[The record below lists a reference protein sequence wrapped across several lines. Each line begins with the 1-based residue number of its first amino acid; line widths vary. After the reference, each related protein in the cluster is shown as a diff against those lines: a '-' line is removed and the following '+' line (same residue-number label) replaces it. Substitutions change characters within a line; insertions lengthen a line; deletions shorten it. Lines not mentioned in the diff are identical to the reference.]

1 MRRLSRFERF
11 LFPVLICMLALGGAP
26 SQNAQQ
32 ISAAGADLQS
42 PDDYPPNP
50 TADIGW
56 SAGVSGVTDIQK
68 AFNHARAQENA
79 QLSISI
85 PALTLPSQSV
95 WDGMDDGQ
103 RALWLINR
111 ERIDR
116 GLVPLHSVE
125 TNVTS
130 VAQNYAQYLFD
141 NDTWGHNE
149 DGSPWDRL
157 NSNPAIGACHD
168 FLSVAE
174 NLAVFVATYSIPLPL
189 ERSVYAW
196 MYEDAGSG
204 WGHRMAILY
213 YPYNDNSGPA
223 GREGFLGIG
232 RVSDGP
238 YQGPFSSS
246 WPYAELTVMNIFDPC
261 PTWEYP
267 TVQLFYLPTML
278 RRP

>member
-11 LFPVLICMLALGGAP
+11 LFPVLICMLALGGAFF
-26 SQNAQQ
+26 QNARQ
-32 ISAAGADLQS
+32 AAAAQ
-42 PDDYPPNP
+42 PDPPLVNDYPPNP

-56 SAGVSGVTDIQK
+56 SAGVSSVTDIQD

-116 GLVPLHSVE
+116 GLVPLHGVE

-130 VAQNYAQYLFD
+130 VAQNYADFLMD
-141 NDTWGHNE
+141 NNLWGHFE
-149 DGSPWDRL
+149 DGHDPWWRL
-157 NSNPAIGACHD
+157 EQKPAIAACHD
-168 FLSVAE
+168 FLGVAE
-174 NLAVFVATYSIPLPL
+174 NLAAFMTSGPSIALPV
-189 ERSVYAW
+189 ERSVYNW
-196 MYEDAGSG
+196 MYYDSGSF
-204 WGHRMAILY
+204 WGHRHAILW
-213 YPYNDNSGPA
+213 YPYNDNSGTA
-223 GREGFLGIG
+223 GMEGFLGIG
-232 RVSDGP
+232 RANGP
-238 YQGPFSSS
+238 YQGWNFG
-246 WPYAELTVMNIFDPC
+246 EVIVMNVFDPC
-261 PTWEYP
+261 STWEYP